1 MLKVGDVV
9 DVAAGL
15 QRSSTCTGSGL
26 SLKFLI
32 LVYVL
37 VVRAVV
43 RISVFTFV
51 LPSVYAIFCRV
62 SHGTICGFWD
72 STFLYLTVVI
82 HMYMYMYYE

>member
-9 DVAAGL
+9 DVAPCL
-15 QRSSTCTGSGL
+15 QHSSTCTGSGL
-26 SLKFLI
+26 SLKFPI

-51 LPSVYAIFCRV
+51 PPSVYAIF
-62 SHGTICGFWD
+62 
-72 STFLYLTVVI
+72 L
-82 HMYMYMYYE
+82 E